1 MRFVTTLR
9 SSTRA
14 PLLQVAKTSAAA
26 IIAWLAS
33 QLLLGQPLPIFA
45 AIAALLVVQ
54 PSVNQTVLK
63 GIERSVAVIAGV
75 VIAYV
80 AGQLFGAA
88 SWVILLVI
96 VVSLLLAWALKLGPG
111 STNQIPISAM
121 LVLAL
126 GAQTPG
132 YAVERILET
141 IIGAVVG
148 LLVNLAIV
156 PPVSL
161 APAHRAVKQLLTD
174 VAAVLDDLASTLTS
188 PSTRGERDALLERAR
203 SLRGERDAAASAL
216 VHAAESLT
224 LNPRRGRLREALQN
238 DEELFRRL
246 SVLVT
251 RVLGMVR
258 AVHDHYSTSLIGD
271 ATTLAIANELE
282 RAAHDLRLV
291 GAATAG
297 AETDTTVVPT
307 MTAEL
312 PALTAPLTI
321 AAPST
326 DQWIL
331 IGSLMEDM
339 RRVREEI
346 IGTSES

>member
-9 SSTRA
+9 SPTRA

-63 GIERSVAVIAGV
+63 GIERSVGVIAGV

-80 AGQLFGAA
+80 SGQLFGAA
-88 SWVILLVI
+88 SWVILVVI
-96 VVSLLLAWALKLGPG
+96 VISLLLAWALKLGPG

-132 YAVERILET
+132 YALERILET
-141 IIGAVVG
+141 IIGALVG

-156 PPVSL
+156 PPVST
-161 APAHRAVKQLLTD
+161 APAHRAVRELVTG
-174 VAAVLDDLASTLTS
+174 VADVLDDLALTLSSASTN
-188 PSTRGERDALLERAR
+188 GERAALMERAR
-203 SLRGERDAAASAL
+203 SLRGGRDAAASAL
-216 VHAAESLT
+216 VQAVESLT
-224 LNPRRGRLREALQN
+224 LNPRRGLLSHALEK
-238 DEELFRRL
+238 DDELFRRL
-246 SVLVT
+246 SVLTT
-251 RVLGMVR
+251 RVLGVVR

-271 ATTLAIANELE
+271 ATTLAIAKELG

-291 GAATAG
+291 GADNARP
-297 AETDTTVVPT
+297 DVPT
-307 MTAEL
+307 VTAEL

-321 AAPST
+321 AAPSP

-331 IGSLMEDM
+331 IGSLMEDI

-346 IGTSES
+346 SGTSES